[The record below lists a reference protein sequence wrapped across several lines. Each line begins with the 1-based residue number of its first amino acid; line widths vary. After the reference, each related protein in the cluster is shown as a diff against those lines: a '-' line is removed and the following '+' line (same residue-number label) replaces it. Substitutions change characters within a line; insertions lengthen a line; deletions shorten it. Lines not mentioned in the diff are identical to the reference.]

1 MKNMLA
7 RKELCRQKA
16 KQEKE
21 EVIMEV
27 SALQKEMVRTKSK
40 LDNLVEKNKDLD
52 PLYVINKLEEFNK
65 LV

>member
-1 MKNMLA
+1 
-7 RKELCRQKA
+7 
-16 KQEKE
+16 
-21 EVIMEV
+21 MEV